1 MSTVQRLTTT
11 RNLRVGKKKRENNG
25 SNFFFFLNK
34 CVHEC
39 VCVCACVY
47 VCEGTA
53 LTGDQMTRGGGQTS
67 RLNTVVDDRVSCF
80 V

>member
-1 MSTVQRLTTT
+1 MDD
-11 RNLRVGKKKRENNG
+11 NKEFEGGKKEKG
-25 SNFFFFLNK
+25 KQWLQFFLNK

-39 VCVCACVY
+39 VCVY